1 MTFLC
6 LNCGH
11 INENNPEL
19 VCQPCQAPLDKEL
32 YDLLIDY
39 SFRAVQYGYKYRTN
53 YERQLRENG
62 TIKVK
67 YSLLDPANEMQ
78 WLAAAVIGGVAGN
91 FVYDIIKHVAKQIKY
106 RITEKS
112 NTIELEQ
119 IDKDTFEIVAD
130 EQTLSKFVLYIQNYY
145 KGNGKMDRK
154 VSDAIAEEEIVHAM
168 TDGKSE
174 EFMTAIDTD
183 NQEERTKIFL
193 EMFQGGAQEA
203 QKLRAKKPDDKQ
215 LEKLF
220 PAIKQKRK
228 MVKKATVKKKK
239 KRRK

>member
-6 LNCGH
+6 LECGY

-19 VCQPCQAPLDKEL
+19 VCRPCQTPLDKEL

-39 SFRAVQYGYKYRTN
+39 SFRAVQYDYKYRTN
-53 YERQLRENG
+53 YEKQVQESG
-62 TIKVK
+62 AIKTK
-67 YSLLDPANEMQ
+67 YSLHDPTNEIQ
-78 WLAAAVIGGVAGN
+78 WLAAAALSGVAGN
-91 FVYDIIKHVAKQIKY
+91 FVYDIIKYIAKQIKD

-112 NTIELEQ
+112 KTIELEQ
-119 IDKDTFEIVAD
+119 IDEDTFEIVAD
-130 EQTLSKFVLYIQNYY
+130 EQTLSKFILYIQSYY
-145 KGNGKMDRK
+145 KGNSKIDKK
-154 VSDAIAEEEIVHAM
+154 VSNAIAEEEIVHAM

-174 EFMTAIDTD
+174 EFMTAIDTE
-183 NQEERTKIFL
+183 NEEERTKKFL
-193 EMFQGGAQEA
+193 EIFQGGAKDA
-203 QKLRAKKPDDKQ
+203 QKLRVHRPDHKQ

-228 MVKKATVKKKK
+228 TNKKMTSKKK